1 MGSIEKQL
9 LDIPAQDSAVPQK
22 ALVKPYV
29 VADIGGT
36 NARFGLV
43 TGVAGQQS
51 SAGAAGYVI
60 ESQKTFPSSE
70 CAGIEEAYNRYI
82 ESVDLSGYGGLKSL
96 GGACLAVAGPVAGND
111 IKLTNLNWQFKI
123 DEVKASL
130 GLDKLSIIN
139 DFAAYAYAIQYI
151 SESHLSI
158 INPGEAIEDNPIA
171 VVGPG
176 TGFGVAALV
185 RQNRQTNVM
194 STEAGHMSLAAN
206 TPLQAAIK
214 EQLTRKYSLVS
225 VERVFSGPGLRH
237 LYHAY
242 AAVEGTVP
250 RNYRTAEISQ
260 HALDGTDEMCQRT
273 LSLFCSWLG
282 SVTGDLALALGA
294 RGGIFLGGGILPRIA
309 DFLIKSD
316 FQKSFK
322 AKDQMSHYLENIPV
336 KLVTEG
342 NSALFGAAAWFQQFQ
357 QERN

>member
-1 MGSIEKQL
+1 MGS
-9 LDIPAQDSAVPQK
+9 LDASPVESGTNES
-22 ALVKPYV
+22 VKTHLKLDRPYI

-43 TGVAGQQS
+43 TGMSNHLDVERPTS
-51 SAGAAGYVI
+51 YFI
-60 ESQKTFPSSE
+60 EEQKTFAS
-70 CAGIEEAYNRYI
+70 ADFDGIEAAYRCYI
-82 ESVDLSGYGGLKSL
+82 ESLKQKDIS
-96 GGACLAVAGPVAGND
+96 GACLAVAGPVAGDD

-123 DEVKASL
+123 SSVKSAL
-130 GLDKLSIIN
+130 GLDNLSIIN

-151 SESHLSI
+151 AKSQLKT
-158 INPGEAIEDNPIA
+158 INPGEAIENSPIA

-185 RQNRQTNVM
+185 PQNGRFNVM

-242 AAVEGTVP
+242 AAVEGTQSKE
-250 RNYRTAEISQ
+250 YRTSEISQ
-260 HALDGTDEMCQRT
+260 HALNGTDEMCQRT

-282 SVTGDLALALGA
+282 SVIGDLALSLGA
-294 RGGIFLGGGILPRIA
+294 RGGVYLGGGILPRIA
-309 DFLIKSD
+309 DFLAASD
-316 FQKSFK
+316 FQQSFRS
-322 AKDQMSHYLENIPV
+322 KDQMSHYLENIPV
-336 KLVTEG
+336 QLVTEG
-342 NSALFGAAAWFQQFQ
+342 NSALFGAAAWFKDFTHQ
-357 QERN
+357 